1 MALCVNDRSHT
12 LAALIIPQSVMHTA
26 SPPHLILMEISV
38 RSTGDLVEVTSG
50 SMPPPVVNPEEPVL
64 EEMA

>member
-1 MALCVNDRSHT
+1 
-12 LAALIIPQSVMHTA
+12 
-26 SPPHLILMEISV
+26 MEISV